1 MTRRAVSIA
10 LFSIFLIAAFLMP
23 QEKPMEQSP
32 AQTASASVFTTVI
45 DEYINLALE
54 SNLDISLLR
63 RNVEGANADR
73 NEAFSEF
80 LPKLSF
86 QSRYSAGGGG
96 RKIIIDVNQFVG
108 GMFPGMKFP
117 VIEESFIRPH
127 EQETKINATQVL
139 FAGGAVLNGY
149 NAKSSMYDA
158 SVCNLE
164 SVMWNKRLETTE
176 AYLNYLKAVEL
187 VKIKERVLNLSKE
200 GYDITDSIFRQ
211 DKLLKSDL
219 MRAKVN
225 VSRAESDLAEAQ
237 EQKRLAQRFFNNLLN
252 RDSFREI
259 KESALTYDDAV
270 KLDAFNDISLDD
282 HIKEVN
288 SFEVQALGRRS
299 EIASLDHT
307 LDAMSRLKNI
317 AFSEYL
323 PKVILSVDYGWQGE
337 EYGFTDKDDYYMASL
352 VFQMNLFDG
361 FGREA
366 RMEKAALQ
374 LKELEIQKLIAV
386 KNIGL
391 QVEQAYL
398 KLRTSRKQIQ
408 AAVEQL
414 ASAEENYR
422 IVQKRY
428 ALGMA
433 LSLEMNDALTQ
444 LDIAGSTNIIA
455 LYDYVAAIERMNN
468 VLGSEKKECSDE

>member
-1 MTRRAVSIA
+1 MTRRAASIA
-10 LFSIFLIAAFLMP
+10 LFSIILIATFLMP

-32 AQTASASVFTTVI
+32 AHTESVSVFTAVL
-45 DEYINLALE
+45 DEYINLTLE
-54 SNLDISLLR
+54 NNLDISLLR

-73 NEAFSEF
+73 KEAFSEF

-86 QSRYSAGGGG
+86 QSRYSVAGGG
-96 RKIIIDVNQFVG
+96 RKIIIDINQFVG
-108 GMFPGMKFP
+108 GMFPGMQFP

-164 SVMWNKRLETTE
+164 SVIWNKRLETTE

-200 GYDITDSIFRQ
+200 GYDITDAIFRQ

-219 MRAKVN
+219 MRSKVN
-225 VSRAESDLAEAQ
+225 VFRAESDLAEAQ

-252 RDSFREI
+252 RDVFGEI
-259 KESALTYDDAV
+259 KESVLTYDDAV
-270 KLDAFNDISLDD
+270 KLDIFMDTSLDD
-282 HIKEVN
+282 HMKEVN
-288 SFEVQALGRRS
+288 SFEAQALGRRS

-307 LDAMSRLKNI
+307 LDAISRLKNI

-323 PKVILSVDYGWQGE
+323 PKVILSMDYGWQGE
-337 EYGFTDKDDYYMASL
+337 EYSFTGKNDYYMASL
-352 VFQMNLFDG
+352 VFQLNLFDG
-361 FGREA
+361 FRREA
-366 RMEKAALQ
+366 RMEKAAFQ
-374 LKELEIQKLIAV
+374 LEELEIQKLIAM

-433 LSLEMNDALTQ
+433 LSLDMNDALAQ
-444 LDIAGSTNIIA
+444 LDIAGSTNVIA
-455 LYDYVAAIERMNN
+455 LYDYVAAIERMKN
-468 VLGSEKKECSDE
+468 VLGSGKKECQDE

>member
-1 MTRRAVSIA
+1 MTWKSVSIP
-10 LFSIFLIAAFLMP
+10 LFFIFLATPFLLS
-23 QEKPMEQSP
+23 QEKPIGQSP
-32 AQTASASVFTTVI
+32 TLIESVSAFTAALN
-45 DEYINLALE
+45 EYINLALE
-54 SNLDISLLR
+54 NNLDISLLR
-63 RNVEGANADR
+63 RNVEGANSDR
-73 NEAFSEF
+73 KEAFSEF
-80 LPKLSF
+80 LPKLSL
-86 QSRYSAGGGG
+86 QSRYSVAGGG
-96 RKIIIDVNQFVG
+96 RKIIIDVNQFIG
-108 GMFPGMKFP
+108 GMFPGMQFP
-117 VIEESFIRPH
+117 VIEESFLRPH

-139 FAGGAVLNGY
+139 FAGGAILNGY

-164 SVMWNKRLETTE
+164 SAIWNKRLETAE

-200 GYDITDSIFRQ
+200 GYDITDAIFRQ

-219 MRAKVN
+219 MRSKVN

-252 RDSFREI
+252 RDAFGEI
-259 KESALTYDDAV
+259 KETVLTYDDAV
-270 KLDAFNDISLDD
+270 NLDIFKDTNLDD
-282 HIKEVN
+282 HMKEVN
-288 SFEVQALGRRS
+288 SFEAQALGRRS
-299 EIASLDHT
+299 EIASLDHS

-337 EYGFTDKDDYYMASL
+337 EYSFTDKADYYMASL
-352 VFQMNLFDG
+352 VFQLNLFDG

-366 RMEKAALQ
+366 RMEKAAFQ

-433 LSLEMNDALTQ
+433 LSLDMNDALAQ
-444 LDIAGSTNIIA
+444 LDIAGSTNVIA
-455 LYDYVAAIERMNN
+455 LYDYVAAIERMKN

>member
-1 MTRRAVSIA
+1 MTRRIVPMA
-10 LFSIFLIAAFLMP
+10 LFSIILFAAFSMP
-23 QEKPMEQSP
+23 QEKPMEQAPS
-32 AQTASASVFTTVI
+32 QTDSVSVFTAVLS
-45 DEYINLALE
+45 EYINLALE
-54 SNLDISLLR
+54 NNLDISLLR
-63 RNVEGANADR
+63 QNVEGASAER
-73 NEAFSEF
+73 KEAFSEF

-86 QSRYSAGGGG
+86 QSRYSVAGGG
-96 RKIIIDVNQFVG
+96 REIIIDVNQFIG

-139 FAGGAVLNGY
+139 FAGGAILNGY

-158 SVCNLE
+158 SKCNLE
-164 SVMWNKRLETTE
+164 SAMWNKRFEITE
-176 AYLNYLKAVEL
+176 AYLSYLKAVEL

-200 GYDITDSIFRQ
+200 GYDITDAIFRQ
-211 DKLLKSDL
+211 DKLLRSDL

-237 EQKRLAQRFFNNLLN
+237 EQKRLAQRYFNNLLN
-252 RDSFREI
+252 RDTFMEIREP
-259 KESALTYDDAV
+259 ALTYDDAA
-270 KLDAFNDISLDD
+270 KLDNFINTNLDD
-282 HIKEVN
+282 QMKEVN
-288 SFEVQALGRRS
+288 SLEAQALGRRS
-299 EIASLDHT
+299 EIASLDHS

-323 PKVILSVDYGWQGE
+323 PKVILSVDYGWQGV
-337 EYGFTDKDDYYMASL
+337 EYSFTDKDDYYMASL
-352 VFQMNLFDG
+352 VFQLNLFDG

-366 RMEKAALQ
+366 RMEKAVLQ

-422 IVQKRY
+422 IVRKRY

-433 LSLEMNDALTQ
+433 LSLDMNDALTQ
-444 LDIAGSTNIIA
+444 LDIASSANVIA
-455 LYDYVAAIERMNN
+455 LYDYVAAIERMKN
-468 VLGSEKKECSDE
+468 VLGSGNKECQDD